1 MLSESEVLVDA
12 LALDESLCELLKL
25 PDVDVLNESD
35 VLALLEV
42 LPEVLV
48 EPLSDSLALF
58 ELLID
63 VLVLSEAVS
72 YTHLT
77 LPTKA

>member
-48 EPLSDSLALF
+48 EPLSD
-58 ELLID
+58 
-63 VLVLSEAVS
+63 
-72 YTHLT
+72 
-77 LPTKA
+77 